1 MRSESCANAYD
12 YLARMLILAKGLPLI
27 AMVDV
32 WESRGK
38 KREISL
44 VIREAPEQDVVER
57 ICADE
62 VQDDEGLSGGWW
74 NNKEQ
79 Y

>member
-1 MRSESCANAYD
+1 MPSDAVANAYSFAAFKTIMG
-12 YLARMLILAKGLPLI
+12 LRLPLV
-27 AMVDV
+27 AMLDV
-32 WESRGK
+32 WRSRGQV
-38 KREISL
+38 REISL